1 MHLDDERTQR
11 WLHAELDGPARQ
23 QVAAHLA
30 ACTECQA
37 QVAAAE
43 AEEGWIR
50 ARLGD
55 LPDPRPVSSTAGL
68 RGRAV
73 SLRRWR
79 WAATIVLSCAA
90 AGTAYAMPGSPLP
103 AWVERIGGWIS
114 GRESSPPPTP
124 ATPAPVTPSGI
135 VLPVEPSLTIRFAGE
150 AGGEARVVVVDSG
163 SITVQVRSGQAAF
176 TTSSGLLVVE
186 SGAAGSRI
194 EVEVP
199 RGAPSV
205 SIEVQ
210 GERRFLLRDDWGK
223 RRLSYEIKKF
233 QKGHYFQVNF
243 LGSGK
248 EVGEIERL
256 MRIDADILRYMSVLA
271 NDEVK
276 DVETRVVEAA
286 KQAAEQAQRRAEREA
301 ERAAREEREKERER
315 GLPVGDDDDEE
326 PRFRADDEDEE

>member
-23 QVAAHLA
+23 QVEAHLA

-68 RGRAV
+68 RGRAN

-103 AWVERIGGWIS
+103 GWVERIGAWVS
-114 GRESSPPPTP
+114 GRASSPPPAP
-124 ATPAPVTPSGI
+124 MEPEPAPATPSGI
-135 VLPVEPSLTIRFAGE
+135 VLPVEPSLTIQMVGA
-150 AGGEARVVVVDSG
+150 AGGEVRVVVVDSG
-163 SITVQVRSGQAAF
+163 GVAVRVRAGQAAF
-176 TTSSGLLVVE
+176 TTSPGLLVVE
-186 SGAAGSRI
+186 SGAAGIRI

-199 RGAPSV
+199 RGAPMV
-205 SIEVQ
+205 S
-210 GERRFLLRDDWGK
+210 
-223 RRLSYEIKKF
+223 
-233 QKGHYFQVNF
+233 
-243 LGSGK
+243 
-248 EVGEIERL
+248 
-256 MRIDADILRYMSVLA
+256 
-271 NDEVK
+271 
-276 DVETRVVEAA
+276 VEAA
-286 KQAAEQAQRRAEREA
+286 GRRLFLVQHGAVEAAP
-301 ERAAREEREKERER
+301 ARDSGGGYRL
-315 GLPVGDDDDEE
+315 G
-326 PRFRADDEDEE
+326 F